1 MLGNFRRKN
10 NQRQSISFRVERTAP
25 LSSGPMSKVFPSQPT
40 HSIASQAAYVYDSQ
54 LPPTPKTLP
63 LQPKRDERSFHR
75 HRSTATKPVVVGDVI
90 IGGGAALAF
99 ISGPSFVE
107 TPAQMVTIGVMLQQI
122 NGGFIRARAFR
133 QDTWLHDFQGLGL
146 PGLKILRAT
155 ADTFGLKVISEITD
169 LPQLND
175 MLRYCDVIEVGP
187 RNSHN
192 HSLLRE
198 LSATHATV
206 LLQRGPLMTVKDFIA
221 AARILERGQQC
232 KILLAENG
240 IRACDPRLKDL
251 LDVSSINTLQ
261 TETPHPVL
269 VDCSQ
274 AASHWTYVESLAIAA
289 VSAGADGVLVDTHPT
304 PRESSVDT
312 KKVLLPD
319 QVKGLQRRLNA
330 IRFTLHALMRDDVEK
345 RCEQERFLD
354 DDLLHLNLTD
364 QLDEA

>member
-1 MLGNFRRKN
+1 MLGNFRKKN
-10 NQRQSISFRVERTAP
+10 NQRQSISFCVERTAP
-25 LSSGPMSKVFPSQPT
+25 RASGPMSKVFPSQPIVT
-40 HSIASQAAYVYDSQ
+40 SQAALDYRSE
-54 LPPTPKTLP
+54 PSPTPQTLP
-63 LQPKRDERSFHR
+63 MHPIQKDERSFHR
-75 HRSTATKPVVVGDVI
+75 HCSNSTKPVAVGDVV
-90 IGGGAALAF
+90 IGGGGALAF
-99 ISGPSFVE
+99 VSGPSFVE
-107 TPAQMVTIGVMLQQI
+107 TPAQMVAIGTMLQQM
-122 NGGFIRARAFR
+122 NSRFIRSRAFR

-146 PGLKILRAT
+146 PGLKILRAA

-169 LPQLND
+169 LRHLKD

-192 HSLLRE
+192 YSILRE
-198 LSATHATV
+198 LSATHTTV
-206 LLQRGPLMTVKDFIA
+206 LLQRGPLMTVKDFIS
-221 AARILERGQQC
+221 AARILERGQCC

-251 LDVSSINTLQ
+251 LDVSSIITLQ
-261 TETPHPVL
+261 KETPHPVL

-274 AASHWTYVESLAIAA
+274 AASHWTYVESLAIVA

-319 QVKGLQRRLNA
+319 QVKGLQRRLEA

-345 RCEQERFLD
+345 RCERERFID
-354 DDLLHLNLTD
+354 DDLIPMR